1 MVTVTSESLSKS
13 EIAWKVLKTGV
24 LVLVISAIV
33 PFIHTMFFIKNSLPI
48 VYQYNGYGEW
58 QFVIDLFFLI
68 SDWLLFVVPL
78 TIPVIISKI
87 LVYTK
92 YSKWA
97 KYTPL
102 LSFAFILILAIFA
115 PMVLEVYA

>member
-1 MVTVTSESLSKS
+1 MVTVTSLSKAKITW
-13 EIAWKVLKTGV
+13 EVFKTGGIV
-24 LVLVISAIV
+24 FVISAIA

-48 VYQYNGYGEW
+48 EYVYNGYGEW

-68 SDWLLFVVPL
+68 SNWLLCVVPL
-78 TIPVIISKI
+78 TIPVILSKI

-97 KYTPL
+97 RYTPI
-102 LSFAFILILAIFA
+102 LSFLLILILAICA
-115 PMVLEVYA
+115 PIVYGVYA